1 MPNNANARQKKQSK
15 KKKIVPPPLHKEDKA
30 SMDIISLPISLSGN
44 DAVSM
49 DRSSSSLSLAGP
61 EVAADIMEPRHDI
74 MDPKH
79 VENIFR
85 LEYSHS
91 ITQEERI
98 DIRRKG
104 CQSRSVKRR
113 TQDHL

>member
-1 MPNNANARQKKQSK
+1 MPNNSSARREKGK
-15 KKKIVPPPLHKEDKA
+15 KKKTVPPPLHKEDKA
-30 SMDIISLPISLSGN
+30 SMDSISLPLSLSGN
-44 DAVSM
+44 DEVSM
-49 DRSSSSLSLAGP
+49 DRSSSSLSLAGL
-61 EVAADIMEPRHDI
+61 EVATDIMEPRHDI